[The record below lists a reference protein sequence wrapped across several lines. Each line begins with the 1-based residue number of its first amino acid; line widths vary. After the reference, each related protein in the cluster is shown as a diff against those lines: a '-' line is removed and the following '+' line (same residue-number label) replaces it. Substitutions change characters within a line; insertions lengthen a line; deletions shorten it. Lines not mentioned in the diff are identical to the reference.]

1 METWDLPEEVDLRT
15 LTCSENQLRF
25 ALGLSR
31 HKYEE
36 QVKSDVVKFATCDSS
51 TNAIPVDVEL
61 DMMTVTQKQIAL
73 AVGLSP
79 SRINQLVKQ
88 GVLVVAPNS
97 RKGRLMFLASMENFF
112 TGCR

>member
-31 HKYEE
+31 HKYEK
-36 QVKSDVVKFATCDSS
+36 QVNAGVFKFSVGGSS

-61 DMMTVTQKQIAL
+61 DMMTVTQKQFAL
-73 AVGLSP
+73 AVGKSP
-79 SRINQLVKQ
+79 ARINQLVKQ

-97 RKGRLMFLASMENFF
+97 RKGRLMFLASMEKFF
-112 TGCR
+112 TGCK